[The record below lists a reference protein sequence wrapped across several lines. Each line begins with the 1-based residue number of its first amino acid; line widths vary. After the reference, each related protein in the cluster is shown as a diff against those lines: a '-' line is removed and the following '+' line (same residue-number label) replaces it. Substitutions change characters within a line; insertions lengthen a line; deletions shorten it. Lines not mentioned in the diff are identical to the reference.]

1 MKKIIN
7 LSLIFILIFSLLFS
21 SGCTFG
27 RKKVKLEEATDEV
40 TTEVTR
46 EIYSDNPSWYIEFYS
61 AEKQQ
66 YEYMSRRE
74 MAMYRSQ
81 YEDCN
86 STVYKSQLSGLPLLL
101 YNCFLYAMENRL
113 ISFTVYVKDSD
124 EDYTWIRELLS
135 LDSPFLEQ
143 NYDQY
148 EYISQRPGNEHGER
162 LYIRTDQFGS
172 EKWALK
178 TEALEKCRSI
188 VAEIPAEY
196 ETQLQKMEYLYDY
209 VCDNVEYIDYTP
221 SEDRNFLYDAVIKG
235 KTNCDGY
242 SNMLNLL
249 FRLIGVEACE
259 AMSTDKETKTG
270 HTWVVAKIGDNFY
283 NFDPTFEDT
292 NEIDST
298 NRVYFGFSDSLTDT
312 AKMEHGDFRP
322 LCEDTSRDFLY
333 AHAIAE
339 NLTDYEETDK
349 IASVIKERKYDGI
362 YETLFVVKT
371 VLTEE
376 HLSSF
381 SETLLYTYGGF
392 YSVKIRWFTEESY
405 SIVIINVS

>member
-1 MKKIIN
+1 MKKIIK
-7 LSLIFILIFSLLFS
+7 LSLVFILIFSLLYS
-21 SGCTFG
+21 TGCTFG
-27 RKKVKLEEATDEV
+27 RKKVKMEEATDEV

-46 EIYSDNPSWYIEFYS
+46 EIYSEDPSWYIEFYS

-66 YEYMSRRE
+66 YEYMSKRE

-86 STVYKSQLSGLPLLL
+86 STVYRNQLSGLPLLL

-113 ISFTVYVKDSD
+113 ISFTVYVSDSD
-124 EDYTWIRELLS
+124 DDYTWIRELLS

-143 NYDQY
+143 NYYQY
-148 EYISQRPGNEHGER
+148 EYISKRPGNEHGER
-162 LYIRTDQFGS
+162 LYIRTEQFSS

-178 TEALEKCRSI
+178 MEALEKCRSI
-188 VAEIPAEY
+188 VSEIPAEY

-209 VCDNVEYIDYTP
+209 VCENVEYTDYQP
-221 SEDRNFLYDAVIKG
+221 GEEINFLYDAVCKG

-249 FRLIGVEACE
+249 FSLIGVEACE
-259 AMSTDKETKTG
+259 SMSSDKETKSG

-292 NEIDST
+292 NGIDST
-298 NRVYFGFSDSLTDT
+298 NRVYFGFSDSIIDTD
-312 AKMEHGDFRP
+312 KMVHDDFRP
-322 LCEDTSRDFLY
+322 VCEDTSRDFLF
-333 AHAIAE
+333 AHVAAE
-339 NLTDYEETDK
+339 NLSDYEETNK
-349 IASVIKERKYDGI
+349 VASVIRERKYNGI
-362 YETLFVVKT
+362 YETIFVVKAE
-371 VLTEE
+371 LTEE
-376 HLSSF
+376 HLNSF

-392 YSVKIRWFTEESY
+392 FSVDIHCFTEEGY
-405 SIVIINVS
+405 SIVIITVS